1 VVPEEEVVIKRLVL
15 GFVYVVGI
23 AVSLYF
29 LRRMARKD
37 HASGHDE
44 PIPFFGSVLCS
55 LMWPGLVPIFFF
67 LFVVG
72 SIADLWGKSALGRWF
87 KKLENASVFRRLDD
101 WWSGRR
107 KS

>member
-1 VVPEEEVVIKRLVL
+1 
-15 GFVYVVGI
+15 
-23 AVSLYF
+23 
-29 LRRMARKD
+29 
-37 HASGHDE
+37 
-44 PIPFFGSVLCS
+44 
-55 LMWPGLVPIFFF
+55 MWPGLVPIFFF